1 MKKNSK
7 RFQIENNVLI
17 RCNTDARKVVI
28 PEEVTEIGDY
38 AFYCHFNLVSVT
50 IPKGVKKIGKKAFF
64 GCGLTSIIIPN
75 GVTEIGAYAFEA
87 CTSLKSVVIP
97 DSVNRIGNYAFLAC
111 TSLKSV
117 IIPDSVTEIGD
128 YAFRS
133 CTRLTNVVIP
143 NTVSK
148 IGSFPFYHCKIH
160 ELHSKP
166 INITNGLCIEGK
178 KLLYCSDRSLTTII
192 IPDGISEIGEK
203 AFARLNLRKVTIPN
217 SVTKIGNKAFFECA
231 RKSGS
236 EIIDNIQIIGDFAD
250 QSLLTIVYKGSKSQ
264 WEKVEGSEQDDL
276 KDIVVFDA

>member
-17 RCNTDARKVVI
+17 RCNKDARKVVI

-38 AFYCHFNLVSVT
+38 AFYCCFNLVSVT
-50 IPKGVKKIGKKAFF
+50 IPKGVKRIGKKAFF
-64 GCGLTSIIIPN
+64 GCGLTRIIIPT

-97 DSVNRIGNYAFLAC
+97 DSVTRIGNYAFCAC
-111 TSLKSV
+111 RLKSV
-117 IIPDSVTEIGD
+117 IIPDSVTEIG
-128 YAFRS
+128 YRAFES
-133 CTRLTNVVIP
+133 CTSLTNVVFP
-143 NTVSK
+143 DTVSK
-148 IGSFPFYHCKIH
+148 IGSFPFYHCKIN
-160 ELHSKP
+160 ELHSKC

-178 KLLYCSDRSLTTII
+178 KILYCSDRSLTSII

-203 AFARLNLRKVTIPN
+203 AFAGLNLRKVTIPN
-217 SVTKIGNKAFFECA
+217 SVTKIGDKAFCECA

-236 EIIDNIQIIGDFAD
+236 EIIGNIQIIGDFAD
-250 QSLLTIVYKGSKSQ
+250 QSLVTIVYKGSKSQ

>member
-64 GCGLTSIIIPN
+64 GCGLTRIIIPN

-97 DSVNRIGNYAFLAC
+97 DSVTRIGNYAFC
-111 TSLKSV
+111 TCSLKSV

-133 CTRLTNVVIP
+133 CTSLTNVVLLD
-143 NTVSK
+143 TVSK

-166 INITNGLCIEGK
+166 INITNGLCIEGN
-178 KLLYCSDRSLTTII
+178 KLLYCSDRFLTNII

-203 AFARLNLRKVTIPN
+203 AFAGLNLRKVTIPN
-217 SVTKIGNKAFFECA
+217 SVTKIGDKAFCECA
-231 RKSGS
+231 RQSDS
-236 EIIDNIQIIGDFAD
+236 VIIDNQIIGDFAD